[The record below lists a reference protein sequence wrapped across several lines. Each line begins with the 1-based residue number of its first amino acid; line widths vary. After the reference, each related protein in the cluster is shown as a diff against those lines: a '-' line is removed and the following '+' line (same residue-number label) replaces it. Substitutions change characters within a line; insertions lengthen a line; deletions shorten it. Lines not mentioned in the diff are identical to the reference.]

1 MALTFEPVSSVSA
14 VEDIIQS
21 TVPIAQTTVQEI
33 SLPTLP
39 GFPIYSAVS
48 EVKSSTAFPTFKAVP
63 DRATTKIPVFP
74 TFPAVPQLH
83 RISSTV
89 FPTFKAVPNAPLK
102 GDSKVKVEELL
113 QKYMSSSK
121 NSPDDIYEKTLDVMK
136 ALTGEQARDVL
147 QEIVDGPK
155 EELKQSGEKLRGRTR
170 VPHFKHKKFSRYYR
184 NLNLTKKTHDLPETA
199 QKNILS
205 SLREQ
210 LTASVLGNKKLRQKA
225 NHEPVYKP
233 VHKVNRNRFKN
244 YYKTKIAKMVMKDI
258 TLLPGDMQTK
268 LMNELGESVFENLG
282 GDLPGIGEEE
292 DVKKQLQEDL
302 KNSLKEQLLKVLG

>member
-1 MALTFEPVSSVSA
+1 M
-14 VEDIIQS
+14 
-21 TVPIAQTTVQEI
+21 
-33 SLPTLP
+33 
-39 GFPIYSAVS
+39 G
-48 EVKSSTAFPTFKAVP
+48 
-63 DRATTKIPVFP
+63 
-74 TFPAVPQLH
+74 
-83 RISSTV
+83 
-89 FPTFKAVPNAPLK
+89 
-102 GDSKVKVEELL
+102 EELL
-113 QKYMSSSK
+113 QKYTSSSK
-121 NSPDDIYEKTLDVMK
+121 NLPDDIYENTLDVMK

-155 EELKQSGEKLRGRTR
+155 EEIKQSGEKLRGRTR

-210 LTASVLGNKKLRQKA
+210 LTASELGNKKLRQKA
-225 NHEPVYKP
+225 NHEPV
-233 VHKVNRNRFKN
+233 HKADRNRFKN

-282 GDLPGIGEEE
+282 GDLPEIGEEE

-302 KNSLKEQLLKVLG
+302 KNSLKEQLLKVLGK